1 MKTVI
6 KFFIVYLAMGTFLMT
21 CTPKKMTPNQSA
33 PSQNEMDIKSY
44 VAAKTPIDL
53 ADNSYY
59 RIIQFGTVPP
69 ADEQAVLKS
78 PGIKILEYI
87 PDYKYLVAITTDF
100 QKELLLTTSAETIK
114 KLEVGMKINNRLA
127 NWDIPVHASVGSKA
141 KVGVIA
147 MKGIRAKNYESD
159 LKALNLS
166 VDYYGGDAR
175 FAYLTLSK
183 SEVERVAQLPWVRNV
198 EIIDEKGDPEGGK

>member
-6 KFFIVYLAMGTFLMT
+6 KLIILCFVTSTLLLN
-21 CTPKKMTPNQSA
+21 CTPKKMTPNQTS
-33 PSQNEMDIKSY
+33 PSPNEMDIKSY
-44 VAAKTPIDL
+44 VAAKTPTDL

-114 KLEVGMKINNRLA
+114 RLDTGMKINNRLA
-127 NWDIPVHASVGSKA
+127 DWDIPVHASVGSKA

-147 MKGIRAKNYESD
+147 MKGLRAKNFESD
-159 LKALNLS
+159 LKALSLS
-166 VDYYGGDAR
+166 VDYYGGDPR

-198 EIIDEKGDPEGGK
+198 EIIDEEGDPEGGK